1 MKITL
6 KLFALLTDYLPAG
19 ANRHSIVLDISPET
33 TVQQVI
39 DQINIPEKMTHLV
52 LLNGIY
58 LDPVHRQNNP
68 LQENDTLAIW
78 PPIAGG

>member
-19 ANRHSIVLDISPET
+19 ANRHSVSLDISPET

-39 DQINIPEKMTHLV
+39 DQINIPAKMTHLV

-58 LDPVHRQNNP
+58 LDPVQRKKNQ

>member
-1 MKITL
+1 MKIKL

-19 ANRHSIVLDISPET
+19 AKRHTVEYDITPET

-39 DQINIPEKMTHLV
+39 DQINIPVQMTHLV

-58 LDPVHRQNNP
+58 LDQNERQQM
-68 LQENDTLAIW
+68 LLKEQDTLAIW
-78 PPIAGG
+78 PPVAGG